1 MQAEKVAALE
11 EERKRLLAELEAVSE
26 KEEGEL
32 SESPP
37 PAPPPPPPAAAP
49 TPTQGRQAKQPAPFK
64 AGSTPK
70 GRKNAKASRKNKKN
84 NHANNRNNF
93 NSFNNNNNKRPL
105 PPPPR
110 RPYSSQPHAPPVQAR
125 TAVPFGYGHHGT
137 GPFAMNPPPVAHQY
151 QQQPPP
157 HQQQQ
162 HQPMMHAAPVW
173 PHPAPHQPRHQHVQH
188 QHQQHPAPPPPP
200 PLVYAQPVVE
210 PAAYLPDGGLTAVDP
225 AEQVVTALAQPAAM
239 ATLQALKLLQTAS
252 PATAVAATREA
263 YALRLMHFGPR
274 IPPLLR
280 L

>member
-93 NSFNNNNNKRPL
+93 SSFNNNNKRP

-110 RPYSSQPHAPPVQAR
+110 RPYTSQPHAPPVQAR